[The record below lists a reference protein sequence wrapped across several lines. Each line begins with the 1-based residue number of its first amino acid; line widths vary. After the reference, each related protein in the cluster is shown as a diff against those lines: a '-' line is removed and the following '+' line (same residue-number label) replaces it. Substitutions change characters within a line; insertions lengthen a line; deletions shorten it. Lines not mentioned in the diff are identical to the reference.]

1 MQQNVYRPAWAKIK
15 ATKKEV
21 KNIKLFTLEF
31 LDKKIAKD
39 FIFTPGQII
48 EAGLPGFGEA
58 PLAICSAPPASIGA
72 GHPRQSASLS
82 ASIRV
87 LAVAVRRMGQL
98 TEQLHQLKVG
108 DKIMIR
114 GPFGRGFLDTKE
126 NNILLIVGG
135 MGIIPLRSFILSQIN
150 QKLSDKITIFYG
162 AKSPDDFLFKDEF
175 FKWRKA
181 GVKIYLTV
189 DKRDKDWRGDA
200 GPVTILF
207 DNLAEKNMTPPSKTL
222 VILCGPRAMYRP
234 AIEKLEQ
241 NSFSEQNIY
250 LSLERRMHCGAGVC
264 QHCAI
269 GPKYVC
275 KDGPVFPWSEI
286 KNIYN
291 AI

>member
-58 PLAICSAPPASIGA
+58 PLAICSDLT
-72 GHPRQSASLS
+72 RTSALGG
-82 ASIRV
+82 V
-87 LAVAVRRMGQL
+87 FEVAVRKAGQL
-98 TEQLHQLKVG
+98 TEKMQDLKIG
-108 DKIMIR
+108 DKVMIR
-114 GPFGRGFLDTKE
+114 GPFGRGFLDTEE
-126 NNILLIVGG
+126 NNVLLIVGG

-222 VILCGPRAMYRP
+222 VILCGPQAMYRP
-234 AIEKLEQ
+234 VIEKLEQ

-250 LSLERRMHCGAGVC
+250 LSLERRMHCGAGIC